1 QGRLRPLRPRA
12 PGQSDRAPLRQSRCL
27 GSAGDSDRQGS
38 ATPASG
44 APVVQLAQSC
54 PLQPAGGELRLD
66 QFFEGASGEYS
77 TSAAGTDWREV
88 HLLGARLSNDNP
100 LSRNESQRPWWLLHF
115 LPCLRGCIFVMHFVG
130 WRTYKGRK
138 DTEGLL
144 MHDHREIMRNLL
156 LTAVFVATNV
166 AVPL

>member
-1 QGRLRPLRPRA
+1 MRGTERDPHH
-12 PGQSDRAPLRQSRCL
+12 
-27 GSAGDSDRQGS
+27 
-38 ATPASG
+38 

-100 LSRNESQRPWWLLHF
+100 LPRNESQRPWWLLHF
-115 LPCLRGCIFVMHFVG
+115 LPRRREDTKHALHVCPSCLRDFVVAFLVG
-130 WRTYKGRK
+130 AFR
-138 DTEGLL
+138 GL
-144 MHDHREIMRNLL
+144 
-156 LTAVFVATNV
+156 
-166 AVPL
+166 